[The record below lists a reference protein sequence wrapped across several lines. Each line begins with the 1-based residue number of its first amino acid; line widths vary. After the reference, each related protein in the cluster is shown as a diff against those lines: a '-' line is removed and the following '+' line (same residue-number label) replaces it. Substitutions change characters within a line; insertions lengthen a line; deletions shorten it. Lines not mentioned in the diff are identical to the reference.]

1 MRNIFTIVLSCI
13 CGLAVAKLEHI
24 TVINGN
30 PTTCIYFPEPVVSH
44 AVATAA
50 DEAPPQDRGV
60 TLFRIEGDARY
71 TPRADWADQNRL
83 ELKFPVGTSCN
94 TTYRLIFNKDAH
106 YLSGAAITP
115 REVEFRCLPDSPRGV
130 EITDARGAAVLVC
143 SDKHTTREARKLSA
157 GSGARFEFRRVKRT
171 FWTGKRY
178 YARRVAA
185 VVEPA
190 RVGDGAMR
198 SGVSLLE
205 TMGEKVWKNLKL
217 GDPLPGHVLVRPA
230 EKLPEDETWA
240 LVSVGGGVF
249 PAGEEVCA
257 FSPRYE
263 LHSGLESTSLTPGC
277 KEVELQ
283 LYFSHPLR
291 KQDVPLLFSRLGFC
305 VEGQG
310 SVSTSADGRN
320 RRLSLPDGRW
330 LNFRYVGP
338 LECFPVGK
346 KPRTPVADE
355 LAYIGGGLADG
366 IRLCVSGHLAN
377 VVDITVPQGTT
388 AANGAATHSPHVHRI
403 ALNPAWPELQ
413 PGSEE
418 CTVLPLHGEH
428 KVRLRTTNLAEVDVT
443 LRRVAHEHVV
453 EAFFAL
459 PYDSRRY
466 RCADYTYRVQKERES
481 RDLSDGVVGV
491 KEAKN
496 AALRE
501 LAAARKDR
509 LRRLEGAQS
518 FPTRRYALKQLGLYN
533 SSELVVELDALAGH
547 RLKPGLYILTLN
559 SRPEAPVQKALA
571 QNGAEADTLNYEVDV
586 PVLVTD
592 INIVCTDKG
601 VLATRFSDGDVL
613 SSCMLTQQLWN
624 ADTKRW
630 DVKKTQLSRGVAYMN
645 AVGQNIIVQQGQDM
659 AIACMWSPPLRVSE
673 PTSPEKTELSCYLFA
688 DRPIYRPGDTVHLRG
703 MLRRTKDNAVALP
716 QDKML
721 IFSMLKPDGSKL
733 SEQEL
738 TLSEYGNFS
747 AELKL
752 PEGEEDVTGD
762 YTLTV
767 RSGDFEQSLEVRCEV
782 FRRDAFAATLA
793 VDMEKI
799 APSKL
804 SLHVQADDYSG
815 VPLAGARVELKVGED
830 THKLS
835 TDTDGRAWLELP
847 MKSEW
852 LSRESLRVE
861 GSVCNDREEYVVLP
875 AQELSFSPADF
886 IVRCEDAR
894 LYLAD
899 ALTGAALSRE
909 QCVTVRLWA
918 QETLPQNPRA
928 LFSRLHK
935 KERTIA
941 TATLTVPANCRDGLP
956 LPPQLCPDNPGG
968 ESRMYTISGRDA
980 AGREE
985 THSCR
990 ASMCRQAEAELQLEL
1005 EPAEQAI
1012 KLRFVSP
1019 DKGMAHVFVG
1029 CGETFRHVQHPVQK
1043 GEQSLCIPLREREVG
1058 TVSISLVLVQR
1069 NRPGAECDTDFC
1081 FVSSPTHRLGVV
1093 LNVPEAPIRPGQ
1105 KVQFSGQVLAE
1116 GKPASAEVTL
1126 YAVDSGMLSVRRYD
1140 SPEPEEYF
1148 YSGEAYTLCPVAPR
1162 KFEMGI
1168 WGERCIRAGRLSA
1181 VWNGEPL
1188 HGECWYMSG
1197 RQQLP
1202 FAKSNYGLTTSGL
1215 RSGSVSME
1223 PASMDCLAVADE
1235 ELPPWLID
1243 GEEGGGAYSVAPVP
1257 VVTPCMDD
1265 ISSTHAEIRLRH
1277 HFEPVAVWQA
1287 SLRTDADGCFC
1298 TEAELP
1304 DTLTSY
1310 RVFAV
1315 AADRSGKRFGTQESN
1330 FVVNLPVM
1338 ITPGIPLFMSLGD
1351 SLRLPLSITNA
1362 TAESGTWTVS
1372 MRGCDTPQQV
1382 ELPAGASCTL
1392 YFDVAPTQEGECT
1405 LTWQA
1410 VGTPGTD
1417 AVQGRCKVRF
1427 PAPVL
1432 KEVHHPVLEA
1442 GSEPLRLASLFAP
1455 EVAEA
1460 GRAQVQLLLSSNPLL
1475 HLSGALDF
1483 LLEYPYGCTEQ
1494 RASAL
1499 LPWLLYDELA
1509 PFCPQMAATPGERVQ
1524 EVVAREI
1531 NALFARQCEDG
1542 GLGYWEKGRYGCG
1555 WASSYAALAFTI
1567 AQERGFEVPKDKM
1580 KRLLD
1585 FVEDLNDRDLLMG
1598 AEIMAARALGDSRTL
1613 RKKLQKIEAEQR
1625 KHEQEP
1631 GYRPGVYGANVRFL
1645 LALQGKGDA
1654 DAAFRTWLRTVGQNY
1669 RLASTHHSAMTL
1681 LALHDY
1687 LRKRSL
1693 SQAPATAVVQ
1703 GRALALGKAPVEVP
1717 PPQVEC
1723 PGVLTTAIEATS
1735 GTVYALVR
1743 AKAQPD
1749 TMDFS
1754 GVSEKGLQVTRVYE
1768 TKGTDGIWRKAPPV
1782 LKVGDVVR
1790 VTLTCAKVAD
1800 ELEYIVLEDYL
1811 PACMEAINP
1820 EVPSQAAGLEPC
1832 THSSWFDHREY
1843 LADRVRGFC
1852 SRWPGRDLL
1861 NMTYYARVK
1870 RAGSATAPPA
1880 QAQLMY
1886 EPQTYGLSPNTRVK
1900 AE

>member
-1 MRNIFTIVLSCI
+1 MRKIFTIVLSCI
-13 CGLAVAKLEHI
+13 CGLATAKLEQI
-24 TVINGN
+24 MVVDGN
-30 PTTCIYFPEPVVSH
+30 PTSCIYFPEPVVSRTM
-44 AVATAA
+44 ASAA
-50 DEAPPQDRGV
+50 DEASPQDRGV
-60 TLFRIEGDARY
+60 TLFRIEGDVRHV
-71 TPRADWADQNRL
+71 PQADWVDQNRL
-83 ELKFPVGTSCN
+83 ELKFPAGTSCN
-94 TTYRLIFNKDAH
+94 TTYRLVFNKDVH
-106 YLSGAAITP
+106 YLSGTAITP
-115 REVEFRCLPDSPRGV
+115 RAVEFRCLPDSPRGV

-143 SDKHTTREARKLSA
+143 SDKHTTREARNLSV
-157 GSGARFEFRRVKRT
+157 GSGARFEFRRVKHT

-185 VVEPA
+185 EVEPA

-198 SGVSLLE
+198 STVSLLE
-205 TMGEKVWKNLKL
+205 SMGEKVWKKLKL
-217 GDPLPGHVLVRPA
+217 GAPLPGHVLVRPV

-249 PAGEEVCA
+249 PAEEEVCA

-263 LHSGLESTSLTPGC
+263 LHSGLESKSLTAGS

-283 LYFSHPLR
+283 LYFSQPLR
-291 KQDVPLLFSRLGFC
+291 KQDVPQLFSNLGFC
-305 VEGQG
+305 VGGQG
-310 SVSTSADGRN
+310 RVSSSADGRN

-346 KPRTPVADE
+346 APRSPAADE

-413 PGSEE
+413 PGREE

-428 KVRLRTTNLAEVDVT
+428 KVRLSTTNLAAVEAT

-453 EAFFAL
+453 DAFFAP

-466 RCADYTYRVQKERES
+466 RCADYACRVQKERE
-481 RDLSDGVVGV
+481 RFDLSDGVGGV

-496 AALRE
+496 AALRA
-501 LAAARKDR
+501 LAAARKKR
-509 LRRLEGAQS
+509 QRRLEGAQS
-518 FPTRRYALKQLGLYN
+518 FPTRRFVLKQHGLYN
-533 SSELVVELDALAGH
+533 SSELVVDLDSLAGT
-547 RLKPGLYILTLN
+547 RLQPGLYILTLN
-559 SRPEAPVQKALA
+559 SRPEAPVQKALV

-592 INIVCTDKG
+592 INIVCFDKG
-601 VLATRFSDGDVL
+601 VLATRFSDGEVL

-624 ADTKRW
+624 VDTKRW
-630 DVKKTQLSRGVAYMN
+630 DVKKTQLSRGVAYMK

-659 AIACMWSPPLRVSE
+659 AIACMWSPPFRIPE
-673 PTSPEKTELSCYLFA
+673 PISTEETGLSCYLFL

-703 MLRRTKDNAVALP
+703 MLRSTKDNAVALP
-716 QDKML
+716 QDNKL
-721 IFSMLKPDGSKL
+721 LFSVLKPDGSKL
-733 SEQEL
+733 CEQEL
-738 TLSEYGNFS
+738 TLSDFGNF
-747 AELKL
+747 ATELKL
-752 PEGEEDVTGD
+752 PEGEEEVTGD
-762 YTLTV
+762 YTLMV
-767 RSGDFEQSLEVRCEV
+767 RSGNFEKTLAVRCEV

-793 VDMEKI
+793 AEMEKI

-804 SLHVQADDYSG
+804 SLQVQADDYSG

-830 THKLS
+830 THKLC
-835 TDTDGRAWLELP
+835 TDANGSARLELP

-852 LSRESLRVE
+852 LSMESLLVE

-875 AQELSFSPADF
+875 PQVLSFSPADF
-886 IVRCEDAR
+886 TVRCEDSR

-899 ALTGAALSRE
+899 ALTGAPLSRE
-909 QCVTVRLWA
+909 QCVTVRLWS
-918 QETLPQNPRA
+918 QETQPQNPRA

-941 TATLTVPANCRDGLP
+941 TATLTVPANCRDGLL
-956 LPPQLCPDNPGG
+956 LPPQLCPDNPVG
-968 ESRMYTISGRDA
+968 ESRMYTISGRDV

-990 ASMCRQAEAELQLEL
+990 ASQSRQAGAELQLVL
-1005 EPAEQAI
+1005 EPAEQAL
-1012 KLRFVSP
+1012 KLCFVSP
-1019 DKGMAHVFVG
+1019 GKGMAHVFVG

-1043 GEQSLCIPLREREVG
+1043 GEQSLCIPLREREAG
-1058 TVSISLVLVQR
+1058 TVSVSLVLVQR
-1069 NRPGAECDTDFC
+1069 NTPEAECSTDSC
-1081 FVSSPTHRLGVV
+1081 FVSSRKHRLSVV
-1093 LNVPEAPIRPGQ
+1093 LNALPAPIRPGQ
-1105 KVQFSGQVLAE
+1105 KVQLAGQVLAE
-1116 GKPASAEVTL
+1116 GKPAEAEVTL
-1126 YAVDSGMLSVRRYD
+1126 YAVDSGMLSVRRYER
-1140 SPEPEEYF
+1140 PEPEVYF
-1148 YSGEAYTLCPVAPR
+1148 YSGQAYTLYSVAPQ

-1168 WGERCIRAGRLSA
+1168 WRERSIRAGRLPA

-1188 HGECWYMSG
+1188 HGESWYMRG
-1197 RQQLP
+1197 RRQLP
-1202 FAKSNYGLTTSGL
+1202 FAKSSEGLMTCGL
-1215 RSGSVSME
+1215 RSGSGSPE
-1223 PASMDCLAVADE
+1223 PASMDCMAVADE

-1265 ISSTHAEIRLRH
+1265 VSATHTEIRLRH
-1277 HFEPVAVWQA
+1277 HFEPLAVWQA
-1287 SLRTDADGCFC
+1287 SLRTDAEGRFC

-1315 AADRSGKRFGTQESN
+1315 AADSSGKRFGTEEAD

-1338 ITPGIPLFMSLGD
+1338 ITPGMPLFMSLGD

-1362 TAESGTWTVS
+1362 TTEADTWTVS
-1372 MRGCDTPQQV
+1372 MSGCDTPQQV
-1382 ELPAGASCTL
+1382 ELPAGASSTL

-1410 VGTPGTD
+1410 VGNPGTD

-1427 PAPVL
+1427 PAPVF
-1432 KEVHHPVLEA
+1432 KEVHHPVLDV

-1455 EVAEA
+1455 EVAES
-1460 GRAQVQLLLSSNPLL
+1460 GRAQVQLLLSSSPLL

-1509 PFCPQMAATPGERVQ
+1509 PFCPRMAATPRERVQ
-1524 EVVAREI
+1524 AVVAREI

-1555 WASSYAALAFTI
+1555 WASSYAALAFTV

-1585 FVEDLNDRDLLMG
+1585 FVDDLDDDELLLG
-1598 AEIMAARALGDSRTL
+1598 AEIMSARALGHTRTL
-1613 RKKLQKIEAEQR
+1613 RGKLQKIDKEMR
-1625 KHEQEP
+1625 KREKEL

-1645 LALQGKGDA
+1645 LALQGEGDA

-1669 RLASTHHSAMTL
+1669 RYATTHHSAML
-1681 LALHDY
+1681 VLALHDY

-1693 SQAPATAVVQ
+1693 SQASATAVVH
-1703 GRALALGKAPVEVP
+1703 GCSLALDKSPVEVP
-1717 PPQVEC
+1717 LPQVGR
-1723 PGVLTTAIEATS
+1723 PGELPTAIEATA

-1743 AKAQPD
+1743 AKAQPN
-1749 TMDFS
+1749 TIDFS
-1754 GVSEKGLQVTRVYE
+1754 GVSENGLQVTRVYE
-1768 TKGTDGIWRKAPPV
+1768 TKSADGVWRKAPPV